1 MISKI
6 DKNKERKVRA
16 LRIRKRLS
24 GTEDRPRLCVTKS
37 LNHIYAQII
46 DDVKGVTLA
55 SASTLNK
62 TIAKNIEGKSK
73 QEASFIV
80 GEAIAKE
87 AIKKGITKVV
97 FDRAGYQYTG
107 RVKAVADGARD
118 AGLEF

>member
-6 DKNKERKVRA
+6 DKKKERKVRA

-97 FDRAGYQYTG
+97 FDRAGNIYTG
-107 RVKAVADGARD
+107 RVKQLAEGARKG
-118 AGLEF
+118 GLEF

>member
-24 GTEDRPRLCVTKS
+24 GTEERPRLCVSKS

-73 QEASFIV
+73 QEASFMV

-97 FDRAGYQYTG
+97 FDRAGNIYTG
-107 RVKAVADGARD
+107 RVKQLAEGARKG
-118 AGLEF
+118 GLEF